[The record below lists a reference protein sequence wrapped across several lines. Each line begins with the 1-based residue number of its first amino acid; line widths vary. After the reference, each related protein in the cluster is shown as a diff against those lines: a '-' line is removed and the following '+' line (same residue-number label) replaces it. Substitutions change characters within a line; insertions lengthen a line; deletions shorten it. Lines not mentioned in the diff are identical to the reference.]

1 MKQGK
6 KHSDILAMI
15 LITVI
20 GLTFIAIGI
29 CSYIVTIGNN

>member
-1 MKQGK
+1 MTQGK
-6 KHSDILAMI
+6 KDSDILSMV

-20 GLTFIAIGI
+20 GLTFIAIGF

>member
-1 MKQGK
+1 MTQGK
-6 KHSDILAMI
+6 KDSDILSMI

-29 CSYIVTIGNN
+29 CSYIVTIGTN